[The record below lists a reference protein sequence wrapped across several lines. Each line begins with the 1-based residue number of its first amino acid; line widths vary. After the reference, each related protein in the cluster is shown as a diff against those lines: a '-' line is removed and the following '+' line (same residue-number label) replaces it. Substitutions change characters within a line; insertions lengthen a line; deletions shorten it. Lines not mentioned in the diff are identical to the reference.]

1 MCQAIIFCIPISLRQ
16 GYVKFGKY
24 EMLGDDDMRVIFHS
38 QTRFSDLGAMELF
51 ARMVDVD
58 GSSGRSALNPPTS
71 IIKGN
76 DLGDGR
82 SLGQLAVAMGA
93 ALAVDSAP
101 TFMEIR
107 EIDPFAEA
115 IGNDG
120 SDSEPPIISD
130 ESDGKEDTTRVGG
143 AQTHASSQTQQYPR
157 HFFTLYLN
165 AMNQTAFVDQ
175 QHPTI
180 HEDRPSMIGTDEFG
194 IGQQFKTKDEAM
206 LTIRVIIFVVRKGY
220 WEVKKYNGPHTCLAT
235 EISTNH
241 RQLDYHVIC
250 ASVLS
255 LVMADASVFVKVLQ
269 NAVSSKFGFK
279 PSYRKVW
286 MAKQKAVAQIY
297 GDWEES
303 YNHIPRWII
312 GVQLYMLGTIAVL
325 RTSPVKAGNM
335 VDGMKVF
342 FHRLFWTFSPC
353 IETFKYCKPLIS
365 IDDTHLYG
373 KYRGILL
380 MAIAQDGNSNILP
393 VAFGLVE
400 GKNTDSWKFFLSHL
414 RHHVTPQAGILV
426 ISDHHNAI
434 KAALL
439 AKDSG

>member
-1 MCQAIIFCIPISLRQ
+1 
-16 GYVKFGKY
+16 
-24 EMLGDDDMRVIFHS
+24 MLGDDDMRVIFHS

-58 GSSGRSALNPPTS
+58 GSSD
-71 IIKGN
+71 

-180 HEDRPSMIGTDEFG
+180 HEDRPKYKVFESDQLKYLRKCVQFG
-194 IGQQFKTKDEAM
+194 NRCNW
-206 LTIRVIIFVVRKGY
+206 LIRVTMRQRKGY